1 MRLVALFE
9 DTPAM
14 AAVRRELQPK
24 HLAYL
29 HEHAGEIA
37 IGGGLRDAPDG
48 PYLGALWVLEVASR
62 ERAVEVIE
70 ADPYYQALAR
80 PYRLYNWGKAI
91 PEARVLL

>member
-1 MRLVALFE
+1 MRFVVIFE
-9 DTPAM
+9 DVPAM
-14 AAVRRELQPK
+14 ADVRRSLQPR

-29 HEHAGEIA
+29 RENAGEIA

-80 PYRLYNWGKAI
+80 PYQLYNWGKAI
-91 PEARVLL
+91 PEKSVLL